1 MEKFGLILLT
11 ALAFGSSI
19 VMTRLGLTEIP
30 PLTLALLRLGL
41 ATLLFVPILILLQ
54 KKLPSNPRTL
64 ADIAIVGVATT
75 GWPLIAFTISLKFIS
90 SAVLTIFI
98 ALIPLFTAIMA
109 HLWLAQEKLNPTKL
123 AGLVVGLTG
132 VIFLLLTRTTGIAEA
147 GTAFNPQGPLL
158 ALAGVFVAAAS
169 GVYARLRLAQADF
182 IVVTA
187 GQMLAGFLS
196 VLPFA
201 VTLSSLNLANVSWR
215 GGFSVFYTGII
226 GSFLAFLLVFY
237 MIKHFGATTATL
249 PTYIMPA
256 VSGILGA
263 LILGEIITFPLI
275 VGAVIILFGVFLA
288 SR

>member
-1 MEKFGLILLT
+1 MIGNKIILI
-11 ALAFGSSI
+11 F
-19 VMTRLGLTEIP
+19 
-30 PLTLALLRLGL
+30 
-41 ATLLFVPILILLQ
+41 ILIL
-54 KKLPSNPRTL
+54 
-64 ADIAIVGVATT
+64 IV
-75 GWPLIAFTISLKFIS
+75 ISGSLFLVVIKSRKAEDPDKINRKWTVMSIDTMKFS
-90 SAVLTIFI
+90 RD
-98 ALIPLFTAIMA
+98 
-109 HLWLAQEKLNPTKL
+109 LAQEKLNPTKL

-275 VGAVIILFGVFLA
+275 IGAVIILFGVFLA